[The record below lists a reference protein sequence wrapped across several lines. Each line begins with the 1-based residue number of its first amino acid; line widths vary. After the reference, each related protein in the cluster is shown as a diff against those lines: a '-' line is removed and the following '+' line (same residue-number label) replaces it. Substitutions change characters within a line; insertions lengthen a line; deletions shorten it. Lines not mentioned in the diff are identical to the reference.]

1 MKTIIDKKTGK
12 VLFAATDSYEVLSN
26 EMAVNEIVVN
36 GPFVEK
42 FFSHLPCVI
51 LSISPLDSLVEEQSQ
66 NSFLKFI
73 ENVEDMYIPLE
84 RVVHFL

>member
-1 MKTIIDKKTGK
+1 MYYSIAKADRSVTKTYVFDDYSAFL
-12 VLFAATDSYEVLSN
+12 LF
-26 EMAVNEIVVN
+26 VNEIVVN